1 MPDERKHTIFVID
14 DDASVRKALSRLL
27 RSAGFQVETYL
38 SAEQFM
44 EREHFQ
50 GFGCILLDIQ
60 MPGLSGMILQQKLIQ
75 ADYRLPIIIIT
86 GHGDVSTRTQAMQS
100 GAIEFLTKPFDDQEL
115 LRAIEIAFQKE
126 SN

>member
-60 MPGLSGMILQQKLIQ
+60 MPGLSGMLLQQKLIR
-75 ADYRLPIIIIT
+75 ADYRFPIIFVT
-86 GHGDVSTRTQAMQS
+86 GHGDVSARTQAMQR
-100 GAIEFLTKPFDDQEL
+100 GAVEFLAKPFDDREL
-115 LRAIEIAFQKE
+115 LRVIEVAFQRE
-126 SN
+126 RN